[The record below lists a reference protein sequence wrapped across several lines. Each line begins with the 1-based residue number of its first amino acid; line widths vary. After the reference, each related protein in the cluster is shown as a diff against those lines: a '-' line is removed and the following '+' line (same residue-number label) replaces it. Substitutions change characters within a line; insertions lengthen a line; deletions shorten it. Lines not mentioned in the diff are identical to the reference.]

1 MKRDFLDLR
10 SLTRKELED
19 LLELTAKLKSELKA
33 GKQEPYLRGRSLA
46 MIFEKPSLR
55 TRVTFEVGISQLG
68 GYPIYM
74 TPTDIQLARRESVA
88 DIARNLGRWVDL
100 IMARTFSHAT
110 LIEMAANT
118 QVPVINGL
126 SDMYHPCQVLADC
139 FTILEKRGV
148 LDGLR
153 IAFIG
158 DANNMANSWINASR
172 KFRFQFVLACP
183 QGYEPDA
190 EVFSSARNEG
200 ADVRVTHDVNEAA
213 EGADVL
219 YTDVWTSMGQEEE
232 AEKRRRDFA
241 AFQIN
246 SDLVKRAKPDA
257 IVMHCLP
264 AHRGEEIT
272 SEVIDGPQSV
282 VFDESE
288 NRLHAQKAVMVWL
301 KNI

>member
-10 SLTRKELED
+10 SLSRKELED
-19 LLELTAKLKSELKA
+19 LLGLTAKLKSELKA
-33 GKQEPYLRGRSLA
+33 GKQEPYLRGQSLA

-68 GYPIYM
+68 GYPIYL
-74 TPTDIQLARRESVA
+74 TPADIQLARRESVA

-100 IMARTFSHAT
+100 VMARTFSHAT

-118 QVPVINGL
+118 KVPVINGL

-246 SDLVKRAKPDA
+246 ANLVSRAKPDA

-272 SEVIDGPQSV
+272 SEVIDGPRSV
-282 VFDESE
+282 VFDEAE

-301 KNI
+301 KKI